1 MHQPAIEAEEI
12 DQVYELNRLFLH
24 FLRDQARRAGN
35 CLGLP
40 QACVPRIAG
49 ATMAQLDAVA
59 NLPRA
64 LFVLELADAATGE
77 AFSAGSTAA
86 ARARQSLQLTI
97 VLSLWHVCRQSAF
110 KARSIFGLSSDA
122 IRCLR
127 GFALS
132 ELPGIAASSRLV
144 ACGFADS
151 GWLWSELLADCDPT
165 QRERLRLIA
174 LQPRLGDAHAQ
185 AREAPRY
192 E

>member
-1 MHQPAIEAEEI
+1 MHQTAIEAEEL

-24 FLRDQARRAGN
+24 FLRDQARRARN

-49 ATMAQLDAVA
+49 ATMAELDAVA

-64 LFVLELADAATGE
+64 LFVLKFVDAATGE
-77 AFSAGSTAA
+77 AFAAGHTAE
-86 ARARQSLQLTI
+86 ARAVQSLQLTI

-122 IRCLR
+122 IRSLR

-132 ELPGIAASSRLV
+132 DLPGIAASSRLV
-144 ACGFADS
+144 ACGFTES

-165 QRERLRLIA
+165 QRERLSLIA
-174 LQPRLGDAHAQ
+174 LQPMLEDDHPQ
-185 AREAPRY
+185 SRERPRY